1 MNWQEE
7 KLIRIVLDKPWEE
20 SISEEE
26 ICRATKMRAYRLL
39 CGIQEIL
46 QDDALQDPECFW
58 RIERLVCLFEENG
71 LSAGVR
77 HDFG

>member
-26 ICRATKMRAYRLL
+26 ISRAKKMRAYRLL

-71 LSAGVR
+71 LSAGIR